1 MHRNPAHGIRNHPA
15 VYRITVI
22 DQDGCMDTDRP
33 RAAVELR
40 ASRTRA
46 RMTQE
51 ELAEASGVS
60 VRTLR
65 GLEGGRI
72 RNPHRPTLLALAAG
86 LGLDQRETSDLVDRW
101 RQHRDV
107 LDMSEFLDPRA
118 DVEAMIARFG
128 EHKEVFYR
136 EVSLTSR
143 TVIGP
148 DRLLRYR
155 ETQLVKTALVDG
167 IDSMMFIFGGDP
179 MLDVEKVKVNA
190 LRGCE
195 LGELI
200 PLPETN
206 EVLFFLD
213 LGRQLRVGETVTP
226 AYSLDLSEAVLPQE
240 ELDRRGIEFE
250 PSTGVTWTMRTPLGH
265 FLSVVE
271 FRDVEPPARLWQV
284 AGKGLRSE
292 RAWVRD
298 LGVDRFGTVHVTAD
312 NVPIGTHGIKW
323 EWDHA

>member
-1 MHRNPAHGIRNHPA
+1 MHHERS
-15 VYRITVI
+15 
-22 DQDGCMDTDRP
+22 
-33 RAAVELR
+33 RAAVALR
-40 ASRTRA
+40 ANRTHA

-86 LGLDQRETSDLVDRW
+86 LGLDQRQTSEMVDLW
-101 RQHRDV
+101 RRGGAV
-107 LDMSEFLDPRA
+107 LGLPDLLDPRA

-128 EHKEVFYR
+128 ERKEVFFR
-136 EVSLTSR
+136 DVSLTSR

-148 DRLLRYR
+148 SRLIEYR

-167 IDSMMFIFGGDP
+167 VDSMMFIFGGDP
-179 MLDVEKVKVNA
+179 VWDPERIRVRP
-190 LRGCE
+190 LRGCD

-213 LGRQLRVGETVTP
+213 LGRPLRVGETVTP
-226 AYSLDLSEAVLPQE
+226 AYALDLREAALPPE
-240 ELDRRGIEFE
+240 ELERRGLEFE
-250 PSTGVTWTMRTPLGH
+250 PSTGVTWTMRTQLGH

-271 FRDVEPPARLWQV
+271 FHDVTPPVRVWQV
-284 AGKGLRSE
+284 AAKGLRSE
-292 RAWVRD
+292 RTKVRD
-298 LGVDRFGTVHVTAD
+298 LEVDRFGTVHVTAD
-312 NVPIGTHGIKW
+312 NVTIGTHGIKW
-323 EWDHA
+323 EWDD

>member
-1 MHRNPAHGIRNHPA
+1 MYQNRPLSRKMVPVN
-15 VYRITVI
+15 
-22 DQDGCMDTDRP
+22 TDRP
-33 RAAVELR
+33 HAAHELR
-40 ASRTRA
+40 AHRTRA

-51 ELAEASGVS
+51 ELAHASGVS

-65 GLEGGRI
+65 ALEAGRI
-72 RNPHRPTLLALAAG
+72 RRPHRPTLLALAVG
-86 LGLDQRETSDLVDRW
+86 LGLDPRQTSEWVDLW
-101 RQHRDV
+101 RDQQEV
-107 LDMSEFLDPRA
+107 LDLTELLDPRA

-128 EHKEVFYR
+128 EHREVFYR
-136 EVSLTSR
+136 EVSLTTRS
-143 TVIGP
+143 VIGP
-148 DRLLRYR
+148 NRLLHYR

-167 IDSMMFIFGGDP
+167 VDSMMFIFGGDP
-179 MLDVEKVKVNA
+179 MLDADKVRVTA

-213 LGRQLRVGETVTP
+213 LGRRLRVGETVTP
-226 AYSLDLSEAVLPQE
+226 AYSLDLSEAVFPPE
-240 ELDRRGIEFE
+240 ELARRGLEFE

-271 FRDVEPPARLWQV
+271 FQGVDPPPQVWQV
-284 AGKGLRSE
+284 AGKGLRSQ
-292 RAWVRD
+292 RTRVRD
-298 LGVDRFGTVHVTAD
+298 LAVDRFGTVHVTAD

-323 EWDHA
+323 EWD